1 MREGKIA
8 ARTIASAAARKAVG
22 QTLTST
28 NEGSDEAGALMIDP
42 DQQAQARGLADM
54 AQRLTASGDYKV
66 LRRLVPRPLSSP
78 SLNPDASE
86 RVGIV
91 IDVETTGLDHM
102 KDEVIELAMVKFRYR
117 TSGEIIGVT
126 DVFQSFNQP
135 SIPIPPEITR
145 LTGIT
150 DAMVAGHAIDPSAV
164 EAFVADGDI
173 VIAHNAAFDR
183 KFAEHA
189 WPIFKHKPWACSM
202 SEIDWKSYGFGG
214 VKLSYLVMEAG
225 FFHGAHRAI
234 DDCHALLE
242 ILARHLPASPKTA
255 LAVLLE
261 RARRPTF
268 RIWAENS
275 PFDLKDVLKARGYR
289 WNDGSDGSLRSW
301 YVDVDEGLRAAELE
315 FLRKEIHQ
323 RDVDLRCV
331 EYSALERFSLN
342 YHCRRFASSTRPSR
356 PMAET

>member
-1 MREGKIA
+1 MHEGKVA
-8 ARTIASAAARKAVG
+8 ARAIAPPAARKAVG
-22 QTLTST
+22 RMLRPPH
-28 NEGSDEAGALMIDP
+28 EGPHRAGALMIDP
-42 DQQAQARGLADM
+42 DQRAQTRGLAEL

-66 LRRLVPRPLSSP
+66 LRRLVPRPLSPP
-78 SLNPDASE
+78 SRSPDASE
-86 RVGIV
+86 RIGIV
-91 IDVETTGLDHM
+91 IDVETTGLNHM

-126 DVFQSFNQP
+126 DVFRSFNQP
-135 SIPIPPEITR
+135 SIPIPPEIIR

-150 DAMVAGHAIDPSAV
+150 DAMVAGRTIDPSAV
-164 EAFVADGDI
+164 EAFVADDDI

-183 KFAEHA
+183 KFAECA
-189 WPIFKHKPWACSM
+189 WPIFEHKPWACSM
-202 SEIDWKSYGFGG
+202 SEVDWKSYGFGG

-225 FFHGAHRAI
+225 FFYGAHRAI

-242 ILARHLPASPKTA
+242 ILARPLPASPKTA

-275 PFDLKDVLKARGYR
+275 PFDLKDILKARGYR
-289 WNDGSDGSLRSW
+289 WNDGADGSLRSW
-301 YVDVDEGLRAAELE
+301 YVDVDEDLRAAELE
-315 FLRKEIHQ
+315 FLRKEIYR

-342 YHCRRFASSTRPSR
+342 YHCRRSASSTRPTR